1 MFRCARAC
9 KHVLGAAQSLR
20 FTDVGIGGGYVNPEG
35 DTPEARGPYVRTIKD
50 LDVTAEADKQKV
62 IEVLECAL
70 HDLSVRVTVD
80 GLEDLDEDTATA
92 QFVEDLRSTRPH
104 LHFLSKAGA

>member
-1 MFRCARAC
+1 MG
-9 KHVLGAAQSLR
+9 HI
-20 FTDVGIGGGYVNPEG
+20 VGVMVGHPRSPE
-35 DTPEARGPYVRTIKD
+35 TKVRTIKD

-80 GLEDLDEDTATA
+80 GLEDLDEDTAAA
-92 QFVEDLRSTRPH
+92 QFVEDLRSTRPN

>member
-1 MFRCARAC
+1 M
-9 KHVLGAAQSLR
+9 GAAQLLR

-50 LDVTAEADKQKV
+50 LDVTAEADKQKE

-70 HDLSVRVTVD
+70 HELSARVTVD
-80 GLEDLDEDTATA
+80 GLEDLDNEDTAAA